1 MFVVMRIE
9 KRRFLFWKNNFLSLV
24 LLKMNLGKLF
34 IAKKQVE
41 GIVGFNNATDEQKW
55 LPGGEVHSQTK

>member
-1 MFVVMRIE
+1 
-9 KRRFLFWKNNFLSLV
+9 
-24 LLKMNLGKLF
+24 MNLGKLF